1 MIAMIAMIAINK
13 QLWGQKVH
21 DMMYVESRVDYQHF
35 KSGIKVYL
43 WNILNASKSFVDA
56 LGHPVTSFFIQ
67 KKCYFLDLF
76 FCTYLNFWT
85 KFIIDRSRSRFIS
98 RSAKRQ
104 SGHKMQNMSH
114 LAPR

>member
-43 WNILNASKSFVDA
+43 WNILNVSKSFVDA

-67 KKCYFLDLF
+67 KKMLF
-76 FCTYLNFWT
+76 
-85 KFIIDRSRSRFIS
+85 SRFVFLYIL
-98 RSAKRQ
+98 KLLD
-104 SGHKMQNMSH
+104 KIYN
-114 LAPR
+114 